1 MPDTEECKKTAK
13 CLKNLKSLMQIFVE
27 SAESAESAKQNFKT
41 ATKRHSD
48 TTIIKRKIKYKINSC
63 ARHG

>member
-27 SAESAESAKQNFKT
+27 SAESVKPIF
-41 ATKRHSD
+41 ATFARANLGKRQSD
-48 TTIIKRKIKYKINSC
+48 TEKLL
-63 ARHG
+63 